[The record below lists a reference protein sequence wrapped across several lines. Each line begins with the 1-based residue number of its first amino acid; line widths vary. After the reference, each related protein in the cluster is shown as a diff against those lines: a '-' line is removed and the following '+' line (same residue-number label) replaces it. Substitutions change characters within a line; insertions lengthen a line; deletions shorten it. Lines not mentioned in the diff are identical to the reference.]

1 MPRCPNGH
9 ESDAAD
15 FCSVCGAEMVG
26 MVTAPLPVPAV
37 CPVCTTPR
45 DSAAQ
50 AVCEVC
56 GYDFRTGRSGIPRP
70 AAAGPAPS
78 VGTRWDVVVE
88 VDANLY
94 GKPSPEAPVGHPP
107 QTFTLFETES
117 LVGRAAPGVRAH
129 VPLSHDP
136 GVSRRHAVFVR
147 QPDGGLVVRDLNS
160 ANGTQLN
167 GQELLAGVDN
177 PVRDGDVLAV
187 GAWTRITVREVRPP
201 E

>member
-45 DSAAQ
+45 DSMAQ

-56 GYDFRTGRSGIPRP
+56 GYNFRTGGSGIPR
-70 AAAGPAPS
+70 
-78 VGTRWDVVVE
+78 
-88 VDANLY
+88 
-94 GKPSPEAPVGHPP
+94 
-107 QTFTLFETES
+107 
-117 LVGRAAPGVRAH
+117 
-129 VPLSHDP
+129 
-136 GVSRRHAVFVR
+136 
-147 QPDGGLVVRDLNS
+147 PDGGLVVRDLGS

-177 PVRDGDVLAV
+177 PVHDGDVLAV
-187 GAWTRITVREVRPP
+187 GAWTKITVREVRPP
-201 E
+201 AP